1 MRFKQGF
8 SLLEM
13 LREVFGTNEPSYVAY
28 IKIKIKYLILL
39 NHVIVRLGNMKGNDE
54 I

>member
-1 MRFKQGF
+1 MRFKQCF

-13 LREVFGTNEPSYVAY
+13 LRELFGTNEPGYVAY
-28 IKIKIKYLILL
+28 IKIKYLILL
-39 NHVIVRLGNMKGNDE
+39 NPVIVRFGNMKGNDE